1 MQKINFKE
9 LISSYDQNLL
19 DNLRGF
25 GKDEEYLKFWVPGTD
40 NYQSFLNLMDALIES
55 KIFQFQISFQA
66 VSREGD
72 FFKKIDEILID
83 ISNFNKIN
91 DDYEINLNNKKY
103 LDFKIRH
110 KKKFD
115 QEVKLKIDQT
125 KIAIIEK
132 NEENLAKIYRENLS
146 HFFPNDYYIDKIQLN
161 ENIFKESFKEINLF
175 FEIKNDIVIKV
186 FHDSNKSSDREKI
199 INMFFDLIINK
210 DIQEA
215 ADHGVIYLEEKIRVF
230 NNAKISP
237 GIILPRQA
245 GQYFNVL
252 NNIIRDV
259 FSNYKIKNNL
269 KFDVNKNY
277 FIMSEQWKFLSEK
290 EKLQKISI
298 VLDKIKST
306 NISLENDSIS
316 VNKIENNFKIYLDV
330 DKNFSKLQREK
341 NIILDIEIKLK
352 SLDNTLEVFV
362 EEILDQN
369 KLRLKNSPQ
378 KI

>member
-1 MQKINFKE
+1 
-9 LISSYDQNLL
+9 
-19 DNLRGF
+19 
-25 GKDEEYLKFWVPGTD
+25 
-40 NYQSFLNLMDALIES
+40 
-55 KIFQFQISFQA
+55 
-66 VSREGD
+66 
-72 FFKKIDEILID
+72 
-83 ISNFNKIN
+83 
-91 DDYEINLNNKKY
+91 
-103 LDFKIRH
+103 
-110 KKKFD
+110 
-115 QEVKLKIDQT
+115 
-125 KIAIIEK
+125 
-132 NEENLAKIYRENLS
+132 
-146 HFFPNDYYIDKIQLN
+146 
-161 ENIFKESFKEINLF
+161 
-175 FEIKNDIVIKV
+175 
-186 FHDSNKSSDREKI
+186 
-199 INMFFDLIINK
+199 MFFDLIINK

-277 FIMSEQWKFLSEK
+277 FIMSEQWKSLSEK